1 MKLKRFNESLDE
13 ENDKSIEEIL
23 RNYEVYNPKEFIKYL
38 KENGYKITKIKNDK
52 YNFDDDYSS
61 VMGSHFSREY

>member
-23 RNYEVYNPKEFIKYL
+23 SNYEVYNPKEFIKYL
-38 KENGYKITKIKNDK
+38 NENGYKITKIKNDM
-52 YNFDDDYSS
+52 YNFDDDFSS